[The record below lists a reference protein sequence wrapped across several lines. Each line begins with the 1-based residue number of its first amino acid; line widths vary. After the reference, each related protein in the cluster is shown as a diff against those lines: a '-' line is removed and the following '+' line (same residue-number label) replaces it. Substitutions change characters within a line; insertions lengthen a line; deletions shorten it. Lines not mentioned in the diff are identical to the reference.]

1 MRSPRQ
7 LAFRLR
13 QETANLWM
21 QIAPLTRVPQDA
33 AGMCFADSAAV
44 AAELRHSEF
53 AGEVA
58 AIAESV
64 LRHRFPLLGH
74 TIETGLHID
83 WRRDYV
89 NGISTGTAYFRR
101 IPYLDFS
108 RAGDHKNVWE
118 LNRHQHLVVLAQA
131 FLMTGKK

>member
-21 QIAPLTRVPQDA
+21 QIAPMTRVAHDA
-33 AGMCFADSAAV
+33 PGVCFADSAPV
-44 AAELRHSEF
+44 SAELRRSAFASE
-53 AGEVA
+53 VD

-74 TIETGLHID
+74 TIETGLDID

-101 IPYLDFS
+101 ISYLDFS

-118 LNRHQHLVVLAQA
+118 L
-131 FLMTGKK
+131 